1 MNKEKEPRCVIVVPC
16 HNEARRL
23 RPDVFRAFAR
33 KNPSFGLLFVD
44 DGSTDGTAE
53 ALRGFRVLRLGRCLG
68 KAGAVRAGVLEALG
82 WADAPAFV
90 GFLDAD
96 LATPLEDF
104 ARLCGVLAAAPAGVG
119 MVMGSRWQRLGSDVR
134 RAPLRAL
141 TGGLMAAWVRLVT
154 GLPVHDSQCG
164 AKVFRAGVARMLFAE
179 PFRSR
184 WLFDVELLLR
194 LPCGVGAVE
203 WPLTRWRECPGSK
216 LGLGAMVRAPLALL
230 ALAWYY
236 SRRRRA
242 GGSEPYACLDR

>member
-1 MNKEKEPRCVIVVPC
+1 MNKEEEPRCVIVVPC

-23 RPDVFRAFAR
+23 MPGVSRTFAR
-33 KNPSFGLLFVD
+33 RHPSFELLFVD

-53 ALRGFRVLRLGRCLG
+53 VLQGFRVLRLGQNLG

-82 WADAPAFV
+82 WGNALAFV

-96 LATPLEDF
+96 LATPPEDF
-104 ARLCGVLAAAPAGVG
+104 ARLCTVLAKAPAEVG
-119 MVMGSRWQRLGSDVR
+119 MVLGSRWRRLGGDVR

-141 TGGLMAAWVRLVT
+141 TGALMAWWVRVVT

-164 AKVFRAGVARMLFAE
+164 AKVFRAGTARALFAE

-194 LPCGVGAVE
+194 LPRGVGAVE
-203 WPLTRWRECPGSK
+203 WPVARWRECPGSK
-216 LGLGAMVRAPLALL
+216 LGPWAMAWAPLDFL

-236 SRRRRA
+236 SRRRKA
-242 GGSEPYACLDR
+242 GGSVPYACLDR